1 MSRWTVR
8 ILGIIVLL
16 VLFLMMF
23 QMLNTLKRMAASQ
36 EHGDG
41 YGVRWPQPP
50 LSHVTAMRNV
60 PKRQLRLPHSIS

>member
-23 QMLNTLKRMAASQ
+23 QMLNTLKRMAQSQ
-36 EHGDG
+36 EH
-41 YGVRWPQPP
+41 
-50 LSHVTAMRNV
+50 TAPSR
-60 PKRQLRLPHSIS
+60 